1 MSVAKSVISRPVTFF
16 IIFIL
21 FVGLGIFALLNV
33 PIDLFPEINPPY
45 IMVMTTYTGAGPE
58 EVERSVTRIMEQAL
72 SSASSLEKITS
83 SSAKGSSQIVLQFTY
98 GTDLSDATNTV
109 RDAIDRVKRAL
120 PDGVDAPIIFKMD
133 PSMMPIASYR
143 VSSDIR
149 TPEDIYDIS
158 LNTIATRM
166 EQSPGIASASVN
178 GGRQKIICVD
188 FPESRLEAYNL
199 TVTQIQQMIAAQNA
213 QVGAGTITEN
223 SISYILTTMGEYKS
237 IDDIKNTV
245 ISYVPTSTGDSIQI
259 FLGDLARV
267 YEGYQDATSTVYVN
281 GSPAIQ
287 ISVQKQSGKNS
298 VQVVDDLRS
307 RIPRIQSTIPADIKI
322 LEINSSTDMIK
333 STINA
338 VVWSAIEGVIL
349 AIIVLFVFLRQIKP
363 TLVIAISIPVS
374 IIVTIMLMY
383 FTGLTLNLMTLA
395 GLYLGLG
402 MLVDNSIVILENIYH
417 YREKGAKL
425 RPAAI
430 IGTSEMVV
438 AITASTLTTIAV
450 FAPLVM
456 FKSMLE
462 VQGELFAG
470 LAFTIVISLTISLF
484 TAIFLVPILCSHYFP
499 LVTRKQKPLT
509 GPLAAIDAK
518 VGRFLTNLENNYRK
532 AIDKI
537 LRHKLRTVIIIGAL
551 FIGSIAL
558 VPVIGYVFMPQQEQD
573 SITVS
578 VTLPLG
584 TPLEETQ
591 QWLMRLEEIVKAEV
605 VYEGA
610 PAYEILTRNAGG
622 GRMGSA
628 GSANAGSLRISL
640 PKYKERKLHEEEVK
654 TILRGHFNDFP
665 GAVFAFS
672 SGWGGGGGMGGNPID
687 ILIKIDDLQ
696 HGKEIADKLSA
707 LITERIPEA
716 TEPQVSIKDGLP
728 QLEIV
733 LDRQRMYALGINAY
747 NVGNEIKAAVGGLTA
762 SKYSEAG
769 TDYDIV
775 LRYDEGDRSSRPALD
790 HIFVKNSS
798 GKRIP
803 VSNFARFEEG
813 TGPVTISRES
823 QSRVIHVTA
832 GALPGTKLNVLEEKV
847 RAIITSE
854 IPAED
859 DLVIELAGDN
869 ADMARTMKTFVL
881 ILLIAIFLV
890 FGVMAAQ
897 FESFKDPFIIIFTIP
912 LSLIGVVLIYGLTGD
927 KFNILTAVGL
937 LVLVGVIVNNG
948 IVLVDYTNLLRKRG
962 YSLHEACV
970 EAAGNRLRPIL
981 MSTLTTVLGLAPLAF
996 LPGEGTEIVA
1006 PIGKTVFGGLTFGTL
1021 MTLFLMPTIY
1031 AILNKNDDARRAR
1044 NEARREGIALG
1055 LKGKT
1060 LKAQARGAALGIKP
1074 PDSTRE
1080 HYKNTVS
1087 TEPKTAVEQNK
1098 RLFESTPKIVKEE
1111 QLFNIPE
1118 THKELPPEKIG
1129 NDEERVMEEREKK
1142 LERERKKIDKKSKD
1156 LQKALSLLIPMV
1168 KELENEQNDTA
1179 PESAAKEKEATGQD
1193 VNGQVATGGTGK

>member
-16 IIFIL
+16 IIFAL
-21 FVGLGIFALLNV
+21 FVGLGIFALANV

-83 SSAKGSSQIVLQFTY
+83 SSSKGSSQIVLQFTY

-109 RDAIDRVKRAL
+109 RDAIDRVKRVL
-120 PDGVDAPIIFKMD
+120 PDAVDAPVIFKMD
-133 PSMMPIASYR
+133 PSMMPIVNYR
-143 VSSDIR
+143 VSSEIR
-149 TPEDIYDIS
+149 TPDELYDIA
-158 LNTIATRM
+158 LDTIATRM
-166 EQSPGIASASVN
+166 EQSPGIAAANVN
-178 GGRQKIICVD
+178 GGREKIICVD

-213 QVGAGTITEN
+213 QIGAGTITEN
-223 SISYILTTMGEYKS
+223 NISYILTTMGEYAS
-237 IDDIKNTV
+237 LDDIRNTV
-245 ISYVPTSTGDSIQI
+245 ISYVPSGRGDTIQI
-259 FLGDLARV
+259 FLGDLAEV
-267 YEGYQDATSTVYVN
+267 YEGYQDATSVVFVN

-298 VQVVDDLRS
+298 VQVVDDLRG
-307 RIPRIQSTIPADIKI
+307 RIPAIQAAIPGDIKI
-322 LEINSSTDMIK
+322 TEISSTTNMIK

-338 VVWSAIEGVIL
+338 VVWSAIEGIIL
-349 AIIVLFVFLRQIKP
+349 AVIVLFVFLRQIKP

-374 IIVTIMLMY
+374 IIVTIMFMY
-383 FTGLTLNLMTLA
+383 FAGLTLNLMTLA

-430 IGTSEMVV
+430 LGTSEMIV
-438 AITASTLTTIAV
+438 AITASTLTTLAV
-450 FAPLVM
+450 FAPLIM

-470 LAFTIVISLTISLF
+470 LAFTIVISLTISLL

-509 GPLAAIDAK
+509 GPLVVVDRKIGQ
-518 VGRFLTNLENNYRK
+518 VLTNLENKYRN
-532 AIDKI
+532 AVDKI
-537 LRHKLRTVIIIGAL
+537 LRHKLRTIIIIFVL
-551 FIGSIAL
+551 FIGAIAL
-558 VPVIGYVFMPQQEQD
+558 VPVTGYVFMPQQEQD
-573 SITVS
+573 TVTVS
-578 VTLPLG
+578 LTMPLG
-584 TPLEETQ
+584 TPLEDTR
-591 QWLMRLEEIVKAEV
+591 QWLMRLQDIVKAEV
-605 VYEGA
+605 VYDGK
-610 PAYEILTRNAGG
+610 PAYNILTINVGG

-628 GSANAGSLRISL
+628 GSSNAGSLQIRL
-640 PKYKERKLHEEEVK
+640 PDYKVRLLHEDEVK
-654 TILRGHFNDFP
+654 AILRRHFNDFP
-665 GAVFAFS
+665 GGVFGFS

-687 ILIKIDDLQ
+687 ILIKVDDLK

-733 LDRQRMYALGINAY
+733 LDRSRMYALGVNAY
-747 NVGNEIKAAVGGLTA
+747 AVGNEIQAAVSGLTA
-762 SKYSEAG
+762 SQYSESG
-769 TDYDIV
+769 NDYNIV
-775 LRYDEGDRSSRPALD
+775 LRYVENDRSSLPSLE
-790 HIFVKNSS
+790 HIFVKNAA
-798 GKRIP
+798 GQRIP
-803 VSNFARFEEG
+803 VSNFAKFKEG
-813 TGPVTISRES
+813 TGPVTISREG

-832 GALPGTKLNVLEEKV
+832 GALPGTKLNVLEEQV
-847 RAIITSE
+847 RALVTSE

-859 DLVIELAGDN
+859 NLIIEMSGDN
-869 ADMARTMKTFVL
+869 ADMMRTMRTFVL
-881 ILLIAIFLV
+881 ILLVAVFLV

-897 FESFKDPFIIIFTIP
+897 FESFKDPFIILFCIP
-912 LSLIGVVLIYGLTGD
+912 LSVIGIVAIYLITGD

-962 YSLHEACV
+962 YSLHDACV

-1031 AILNKNDDARRAR
+1031 AIFNKNDDARRAR
-1044 NEARREGIALG
+1044 REARHEGIALG
-1055 LKGKT
+1055 LKGKA
-1060 LKAQARGAALGIKP
+1060 LKAQARGAAFQITTAEPGRAIEERPKPDGKANIKIA
-1074 PDSTRE
+1074 
-1080 HYKNTVS
+1080 TV
-1087 TEPKTAVEQNK
+1087 EPV
-1098 RLFESTPKIVKEE
+1098 FEKPKVKEE
-1111 QLFNIPE
+1111 P
-1118 THKELPPEKIG
+1118 KPEKIEKIES
-1129 NDEERVMEEREKK
+1129 DEAQLLAEREKK
-1142 LERERKKIDKKSKD
+1142 LERERKKIDKKAKD

-1168 KELENEQNDTA
+1168 KEFENEQNVPA
-1179 PESAAKEKEATGQD
+1179 PETAVPEKTESGDEQKVEAEE
-1193 VNGQVATGGTGK
+1193 